1 MSPRYRPARPGPT
14 IVPLSLATLLCALVA
29 GPPFLSGCS
38 KETNSKTTGAQQ
50 TGVPVTVGTAA
61 KKDFPVQVRA
71 IGTVEAF
78 STVTIKT
85 LVAGQITRVAFR
97 EGQDVK
103 RGDLLFEIDPVP
115 FQVALQAAEATLARD
130 VALKDNAEKEA
141 KRYALLVEKDLIP
154 RQQYDQ
160 VIANLGALEATVQ
173 ADAAQVE
180 QSRVK
185 LGYCFLRSPIDGRT
199 GDLSVNRGNIVKE
212 NETKLVVINQVI
224 PIYVM
229 FSVPEQRL
237 AEIRRH
243 QATGVL
249 AVEAVLPGEEGGPI
263 RGSLDF
269 ISNEVDKTTGT
280 IQLKGKFAN
289 ADRRLWPGQF
299 VNVSLTLAVRRD
311 AVLVPSQAIQTGQ
324 EGRYVFVIKP
334 DLTAEMRPV
343 TAGPSLGGDT
353 VIEQGVQAGEQ
364 VVTDGQLALVPGSRV
379 DVKSPE
385 AVREK
390 AS

>member
-1 MSPRYRPARPGPT
+1 
-14 IVPLSLATLLCALVA
+14 
-29 GPPFLSGCS
+29 
-38 KETNSKTTGAQQ
+38 
-50 TGVPVTVGTAA
+50 
-61 KKDFPVQVRA
+61 
-71 IGTVEAF
+71 VEAY

-85 LVAGQITRVAFR
+85 LVAGQITKVAFR

-115 FQVALQAAEATLARD
+115 FQVALQAAEATLAKD

-160 VIANLGALEATVQ
+160 VIANLGALEATVK

-199 GDLSVNRGNIVKE
+199 GDLSVDRGNIVKE
-212 NETKLVVINQVI
+212 NETKLVVINQII
-224 PIYVM
+224 PIYVT

-243 QATGVL
+243 QAEGNL
-249 AVEAVLPGEEGGPI
+249 AVEAVLPGGEGGPV

-311 AVLVPSQAIQTGQ
+311 AVLVPTQAIQTGQ

-343 TAGPSLGGDT
+343 TAGPSLGGET

-364 VVTDGQLALVPGSRV
+364 VVTDGQLGLVPGSKV

>member
-1 MSPRYRPARPGPT
+1 MNRRSRFFRPSLWFGRR
-14 IVPLSLATLLCALVA
+14 SLAALLSVLVA
-29 GPPFLSGCS
+29 GTLVPSGCS
-38 KETNSKTTGAQQ
+38 RETNSRVTGAQQ
-50 TGVPVTVGTAA
+50 RSVPVTVGTAVQ
-61 KKDFPVQVRA
+61 KDFPVQVRA

-85 LVAGQITRVAFR
+85 LVPGQITKVAFR

-115 FQVALQAAEATLARD
+115 FQVALQVAEATLAKD

-141 KRYALLVEKDLIP
+141 KRYALLIEKDLIP

-160 VIANLGALEATVQ
+160 VIANLGALEATVK
-173 ADAAQVE
+173 ADEAQVE

-212 NETKLVVINQVI
+212 NDTKLVVINQVI
-224 PIYVM
+224 PVYVT

-243 QATGVL
+243 QAEGNL
-249 AVEAVLPGEEGGPI
+249 AVEAVLPGGEGGPI

-280 IQLKGKFAN
+280 IRLKGKFAN

-311 AVLVPSQAIQTGQ
+311 AVLVPTQAIQTGQ

-334 DLTAEMRPV
+334 DQTAEMRPV
-343 TAGPSLGGDT
+343 TPGQSLGGDT

-364 VVTDGQLALVPGSRV
+364 VVTDGQLGLVPGSKV

>member
-1 MSPRYRPARPGPT
+1 M
-14 IVPLSLATLLCALVA
+14 
-29 GPPFLSGCS
+29 
-38 KETNSKTTGAQQ
+38 TGAQQ
-50 TGVPVTVGTAA
+50 KSVPVIVGTAS

-85 LVAGQITRVAFR
+85 LVAGQITKVAFR

-115 FQVALQAAEATLARD
+115 FQVALQVAEATLAKD
-130 VALKDNAEKEA
+130 VALKENAEKEV
-141 KRYALLVEKDLIP
+141 KRYALLIEKDLIP

-160 VIANLGALEATVQ
+160 VIANLGALEATVR

-185 LGYCFLRSPIDGRT
+185 LGYCYLRSPIDGRT

-212 NETKLVVINQVI
+212 NDTKLLVINQI
-224 PIYVM
+224 TPIYVT

-237 AEIRRH
+237 AEIRRN
-243 QATGVL
+243 QAEGNL
-249 AVEAVLPGEEGGPI
+249 AVEAVLPGGGGDPI
-263 RGSLDF
+263 GGSLDF

-311 AVLVPSQAIQTGQ
+311 AVLVPTQAIQTGQ

-343 TAGPSLGGDT
+343 TPGQSLGGDT

-364 VVTDGQLALVPGSRV
+364 VVTDGQLGLVPGSKV

>member
-1 MSPRYRPARPGPT
+1 
-14 IVPLSLATLLCALVA
+14 
-29 GPPFLSGCS
+29 
-38 KETNSKTTGAQQ
+38 
-50 TGVPVTVGTAA
+50 
-61 KKDFPVQVRA
+61 
-71 IGTVEAF
+71 VEAY

-85 LVAGQITRVAFR
+85 LVAGQITKVAFR

-103 RGDLLFEIDPVP
+103 RGALLFEIDPVP
-115 FQVALQAAEATLARD
+115 FQVALQAAEATLAKD

-160 VIANLGALEATVQ
+160 VIANLGALEATVK

-199 GDLSVNRGNIVKE
+199 GDLSVDRGNIVKE
-212 NETKLVVINQVI
+212 NETKLVVINQII
-224 PIYVM
+224 PIYVT

-243 QATGVL
+243 QAEGNL
-249 AVEAVLPGEEGGPI
+249 AVEAVLPGGEGGPV

-311 AVLVPSQAIQTGQ
+311 AVLVPTQAIQTGQ

-364 VVTDGQLALVPGSRV
+364 VVTDGQLGLVPGSKV

>member
-1 MSPRYRPARPGPT
+1 
-14 IVPLSLATLLCALVA
+14 
-29 GPPFLSGCS
+29 
-38 KETNSKTTGAQQ
+38 
-50 TGVPVTVGTAA
+50 VTVGTAV
-61 KKDFPVQVRA
+61 KKDFPVRVRA

-85 LVAGQITRVAFR
+85 LVAGQITKVAFR

-103 RGDLLFEIDPVP
+103 KGDLLFEIDPVP
-115 FQVALQAAEATLARD
+115 FQVGLQVAEATLAKD
-130 VALKDNAEKEA
+130 LALRENAEKEA

-160 VIANLGALEATVQ
+160 VTANLGALEATVK

-185 LGYCFLRSPIDGRT
+185 LGYCYLRSPIDGRT

-212 NETKLVVINQVI
+212 NDTKLVVINQITPV
-224 PIYVM
+224 YVT
-229 FSVPEQRL
+229 FSVPEQHL
-237 AEIRRH
+237 AEIRRR
-243 QATGVL
+243 QAEGNL
-249 AVEAVLPGEEGGPI
+249 AVEAILPGDQEGPI
-263 RGSLDF
+263 RGALDF
-269 ISNEVDKTTGT
+269 IEVDRTTGT

-311 AVLVPSQAIQTGQ
+311 AVLVPTQAIQTGQ

-343 TAGPSLGGDT
+343 TPGASLEGDT

-364 VVTDGQLALVPGSRV
+364 VVTDGQLGLVPGSRV
-379 DVKSPE
+379 EVKSPE
-385 AVREK
+385 AGGEK